1 MPNISLFK
9 ATKDKK
15 IQFDKFQ
22 MQKQPTVPVYL
33 AEAGFTVALG
43 EQTNLH
49 LVVIEVN
56 FSCSTT
62 NSILMGPIVDQF
74 YR

>member
-49 LVVIEVN
+49 LR
-56 FSCSTT
+56 T
-62 NSILMGPIVDQF
+62 NGPVGGVAH
-74 YR
+74 YGHNL

>member
-33 AEAGFTVALG
+33 VEAGFTAAVG

-49 LVVIEVN
+49 LP
-56 FSCSTT
+56 T
-62 NSILMGPIVDQF
+62 NGRAEAIMDTIYENGFAI
-74 YR
+74 